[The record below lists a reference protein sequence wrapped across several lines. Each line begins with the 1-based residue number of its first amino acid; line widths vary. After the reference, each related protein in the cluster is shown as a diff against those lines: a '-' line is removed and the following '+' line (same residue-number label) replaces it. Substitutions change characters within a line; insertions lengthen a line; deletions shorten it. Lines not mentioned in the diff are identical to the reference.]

1 MRRFSKT
8 LSCLISLVCLFLTG
22 TVGCGRL
29 GARPPIRVGI
39 LHSMSGT
46 MAISE
51 AAVVN
56 AETMAIDEINAAGGI
71 LGRRVEAVVVDGKSD
86 AATFARE
93 AERLI
98 SEEKVCT
105 VFGCWTSASRKTVV
119 PVFEKYNHLLV
130 YPLQYEGLEQSP
142 NVIYVGAAPNQQI
155 IPAVKWCSDNI
166 GKRFFLIGS
175 DYVFPRTANAIIRD
189 QITAGGGDIVGEE
202 YLLLGSRDVDAA
214 VAKIV
219 AAKPS
224 VILNTI
230 NGDSNVAFFKALR
243 AAGLTPD
250 KVPTLSFSLAE
261 DELRT
266 LDVSNMVGDY
276 AAWNYFQ
283 SIPSETNRDFVARFK
298 AKFGANRTTD
308 DPVEAGYVGVRLWA
322 QAVADAGTDDV
333 RLIREHFRRQSL
345 EAPSGIVY
353 VDPETQHTWKVVRI
367 GRIRGDGQFDIVWNS
382 ESPIRPVP
390 FPVYRSR
397 AQWNELLS
405 GLNAGWGGAWANPG
419 KK

>member
-1 MRRFSKT
+1 MGTSSTK
-8 LSCLISLVCLFLTG
+8 LVCLAVSAFLLAS
-22 TVGCGRL
+22 VGCSATRT
-29 GARPPIRVGI
+29 PIRVGI

-51 AAVVN
+51 AAVAN

-71 LGRRVEAVVVDGKSD
+71 NGRRVEAVIVDGKSD
-86 AATFARE
+86 AATFAAE

-98 SEEKVCT
+98 TRENVCT
-105 VFGCWTSASRKTVV
+105 VFGCWTSASRRTVV
-119 PVFEKYNHLLV
+119 PVFEKYDHLLV

-142 NVIYVGAAPNQQI
+142 NVVYTGAAPNQQI

-166 GKRFFLIGS
+166 GKRFFLVGS

-189 QITAGGGDIVGEE
+189 QITAMGGEIVGEE
-202 YLLLGSRDVDAA
+202 YLLLGSRDADA
-214 VAKIV
+214 VVRKIV
-219 AAKPS
+219 ETKPA

-230 NGDSNVAFFKALR
+230 NGDSNISFFRSLR
-243 AAGLTPD
+243 AAGITPD
-250 KVPTLSFSLAE
+250 KIPTMSFSLAE

-266 LDVSNMVGDY
+266 LDVANMVGDF

-283 SIPSETNRDFVARFK
+283 SIQSEGNREFVRRFK
-298 AKFGANRTTD
+298 EKFGANRTTD
-308 DPVEAGYVGVRLWA
+308 DPVEAGYIGVKLWA
-322 QAVADAGTDDV
+322 QAVAEAGTDDV
-333 RLIREHFRRQSL
+333 RTIREHIRRQSL

-367 GRIRGDGQFDIVWNS
+367 GRIRPDGQFDIVWNS
-382 ESPIRPVP
+382 ESPIRPIP

-397 AQWNELLS
+397 AQWNELLT

>member
-1 MRRFSKT
+1 MGRSALT
-8 LSCLISLVCLFLTG
+8 LSCLISIVFVFLSG

-29 GARPPIRVGI
+29 GTRPPIRVGI
-39 LHSMSGT
+39 LHSMTGT

-71 LGRRVEAVVVDGKSD
+71 LGRRVEAVVMDGKSD
-86 AATFARE
+86 GATFARE

-119 PVFEKYNHLLV
+119 PVFEKHDHLLV

-142 NVIYVGAAPNQQI
+142 NVVYVGAAPNQQI

-189 QITAGGGDIVGEE
+189 QVTAGGGEIVGEE

-250 KVPTLSFSLAE
+250 KVSTLSFSIAE